1 MARLMDCYR
10 PDLFAGC
17 RVLVTGGTSGI
28 GEAVARAFR
37 DLGAAVTATGATDG
51 ECARAGADPGNA
63 GVIFAR
69 LDVRDPAAVAD
80 QIASLPRLDILVC
93 AAGVIRRDA
102 EHDPAVFAD
111 VLAINLTGTMQVC
124 AAARPKLRGGARLRR
139 DGRLDA
145 ELLRRAAGAGL
156 QRLEGRRRPAHQ
168 EPRRRLG
175 GRGRAR
181 QRRRAG
187 LDRHAAHAGSA
198 GRPGTQPPDP
208 FPHADGAWGTPEEV
222 AAAAVFLASPAA
234 CFVTGAVLA
243 GRRRLSHALTRSRRS
258 RRP

>member
-1 MARLMDCYR
+1 MARLIDCYR

-51 ECARAGADPGNA
+51 ECARAEADPGNA

-124 AAARPKLRGGARLRR
+124 AAARPKLAAARGCVVTVASMLSFFGAPRAPGYSASKGGVAQLTKSLAAAWAGEGVRVNAVAPGWIATPLTQVLQDDPER
-139 DGRLDA
+139 SRPILSRTPMGR
-145 ELLRRAAGAGL
+145 
-156 QRLEGRRRPAHQ
+156 
-168 EPRRRLG
+168 
-175 GRGRAR
+175 
-181 QRRRAG
+181 
-187 LDRHAAHAGSA
+187 
-198 GRPGTQPPDP
+198 
-208 FPHADGAWGTPEEV
+208 WGTPEEV

-234 CFVTGAVLA
+234 RFVTGAVLA
-243 GRRRLSHALTRSRRS
+243 VDGGYLTL
-258 RRP
+258 